1 MRKATKLLTL
11 VLAALMIM
19 SVVSIP
25 ASAAFTDVSV
35 ENEALYEAVEL
46 LSTLNIAK
54 GTTETTFGPDEL
66 VTRQQMAAFIF
77 RLMKAGKSIEGGT
90 NETTFADLDDATFY
104 YMISWAN
111 QTGVITG
118 RNATTFDPKG
128 NITLQDAYTMLVRAL
143 GYEKDEKLPY
153 PFGYINQAEE
163 LGLDE
168 NLPSSVNYGDKLT
181 RGDVAILLANAFYA
195 DMNKVISEYGW
206 ISVGTGR
213 YEQLWDPNQNAFV
226 NGNEIVEYSYV
237 LKEEVA
243 TVAKDIFGVETEKF
257 LVTATANT
265 AALGNSPIKTS
276 QTQDIETIK
285 GIRYDEDGYQIHGNF
300 EFKFADLGLEG
311 KSDDYLLDEITLF
324 VKKADKLADD
334 EIVAAKSNLIKKTV
348 AAKDVVIDRSVN
360 EEKEYYVGGVKDPEA
375 LKTMTGYVEFAGT
388 KAYLDGTNAPY
399 SYKQLSDKYNN
410 QGLINKAPVQ
420 FLELSTIAHDTVG
433 TRFSYTTIANT
444 NFNGTLTNLTQQ
456 QNPAYDGLDKAFVQY
471 LPRVYAG
478 GLAELDVY
486 DSNGDGYAEYVIV
499 KNYDAYKIEDANGN
513 RVKLTALSNNAQA
526 YIENKNIVI
535 KGDYKTNA
543 NVLVFA
549 KGTTNN
555 LVDTKYIE
563 VKAGLDTVDS
573 TVYSVVN
580 EGTRP
585 NSQFV
590 DYTVTL
596 KSGEKL
602 SSVDANLK
610 YNGYTAQY
618 PSVPGTAVK
627 FLVKDGIIVAGLGAT
642 AGTFDT
648 AANYGIVL
656 PYTTNVAN
664 KYTNPGI
671 INNTAFGN
679 TQYVF
684 EVSGVA
690 DGKFV
695 SQLFVNVLVDGKVVA
710 VKLADSIYT
719 KVRYSNNAY
728 SYNANNT
735 YEALEIAERN
745 NISEATLVEA
755 VLQAEYANKIVTY
768 TAGANNDFVLKAL
781 NLTGNL
787 TNAVTEDAVAFSATN
802 AVLKN
807 YANTVYEFT
816 TQGGAPVARI
826 NMQNYS
832 KFIVETTDAN
842 TGKAVYTVYTAE
854 TLPKFTASTFT
865 TMYGILVNNTAS
877 TTLENVGIIY
887 GKTNAQGLAA
897 AGTKNLQIVVGSTTR
912 ATTAGTEVVLSLLDP
927 KTATVTNDVVAT
939 TNVQNAAIGKVVELR
954 DDGKAYA
961 YTVAQDSYS
970 AANMFET
977 TFSYGNDSYDANSNF
992 LTLNAIANAGNF
1004 VVNADT
1010 TYLWF
1015 TNKNTYQM
1023 VDATILD
1030 ADFNPYDSALGSGA
1044 NGNFQVFVV
1053 ADENNNTAM
1062 DQSIKVVKT
1071 IIVTKA
1077 GTDLANAN

>member
-111 QTGVITG
+111 QSGIITG
-118 RNATTFDPKG
+118 RNSTTFDPKG

-163 LGLDE
+163 LGLDK
-168 NLPSSVNYGDKLT
+168 NLPSTVNYGDKLT

-195 DMNKVISEYGW
+195 DMNKVTSEYGW
-206 ISVGTGR
+206 ISKGTGR
-213 YEQLWDPNQNAFV
+213 FDSNNT
-226 NGNEIVEYSYV
+226 EIVEYAYV
-237 LKEEVA
+237 LKEKVA
-243 TVAKDIFGVETEKF
+243 TVAKDVFGVQTEKF
-257 LVTATANT
+257 LVTATSNNGINGVTGLAN
-265 AALGNSPIKTS
+265 AAAIKTS
-276 QTQDIETIK
+276 QTQDVETIK
-285 GIRYDEDGYQIHGNF
+285 GIRYDENGYVLNNGNAF
-300 EFKFADLGLEG
+300 EFKFADLGLAG
-311 KSDDYLLDEITLF
+311 SSDDYFLDEITLF

-334 EIVAAKSNLIKKTV
+334 KIVAAKSNLIKKTV
-348 AAKDVVIDRSVN
+348 AAKDVVIERSTN

-375 LKTMTGYVEFAGT
+375 KKTMTGFVDFAGT
-388 KAYLDGTNAPY
+388 KAYLDGVNAPY
-399 SYKQLSDKYNN
+399 SYKQLSDKYNAN
-410 QGLINKAPVQ
+410 GIINKPAVK
-420 FLELSTIAHDTVG
+420 FIEIGTVAHDTIG
-433 TRFSYTTIANT
+433 TRFTYTSVANT
-444 NFNGTLTNLTQQ
+444 NFDNTLTALTQQ
-456 QNPAYDGLDKAFVQY
+456 QNPAYDGLDAAITGNNTLK
-471 LPRVYAG
+471 RIYAG
-478 GLAELDVY
+478 GLAEYDVY
-486 DSNGDGYAEYVIV
+486 DSNGDGYAEYVAV
-499 KNYDAYKIEDANGN
+499 KNYDALKIEDANGN
-513 RVKLTALSNNAQA
+513 RVKLTKLANNAQA

-535 KGDYKTNA
+535 KGDYKANA
-543 NVLVFA
+543 NVLVYA
-549 KGTTNN
+549 KATTAA
-555 LVDTKYIE
+555 LIDTKYVE
-563 VKAGLDTVDS
+563 VKSGLDTVDS

-585 NSQFV
+585 NTNFV

-610 YNGYTAQY
+610 YDVYTAQY

-627 FLVKDGIIVAGLGAT
+627 FLVKDGIIVATLGAT
-642 AGTFDT
+642 AGTFNT
-648 AANYGIVL
+648 TANYAIVL

-710 VKLADSIYT
+710 VKLGDTIYT
-719 KVRYSNNAY
+719 KARYSNNAY

-735 YEALEIAERN
+735 VEALEIAERN
-745 NISEATLVEA
+745 NITEATLVEA
-755 VLQAEYANKIVTY
+755 ILQAEYANQFVTY
-768 TAGANNDFVLKAL
+768 TAAADGAFVLKAL
-781 NLTGNL
+781 DFTGNL
-787 TNAVTEDAVAFSATN
+787 TNALTEDAVAVSFNNVT
-802 AVLKN
+802 LKN
-807 YANTVYEFT
+807 YANTVYEFVT
-816 TQGGAPVARI
+816 NVPAYRI

-832 KFIVETTDAN
+832 KFVIETTDAN
-842 TGKAVYTVYTAE
+842 TGKPVYTVYTAA
-854 TLPKFTASTFT
+854 TLPKFTNTTFT
-865 TMYGILVNNTAS
+865 TLYGIMVNNTTS
-877 TTLENVGIIY
+877 TTLENVGILY
-887 GKTNAQGLAA
+887 GKTNALAA
-897 AGTKNLQIVVGSTTR
+897 AGTKDLQIVVGSTTR
-912 ATTAGTEVVLSLLDP
+912 ATTSGSEVVLSLLNP
-927 KTATVTNDVVAT
+927 KTGVVTSDVLAT
-939 TNVQNAAIGKVVELR
+939 TAVQNAAIGKVVELR
-954 DDGKAYA
+954 DDGKAYN
-961 YTVAQDSYS
+961 YTVAQNTYG

-977 TFSYGNDSYDANSNF
+977 TFSYGNDSFDANSNF
-992 LTLNAIANAGNF
+992 LTLDNIANAGNF

-1010 TYLWF
+1010 TYLWY

-1030 ADFNPYDSALGSGA
+1030 ADYNPYDSALGNGQ
-1044 NGNFQVFVV
+1044 NGNFQIFVV

-1062 DQSIKVVKT
+1062 DPSIKVVKT
-1071 IIVTKA
+1071 IIVTKNT
-1077 GTDLANAN
+1077 TDLATAN